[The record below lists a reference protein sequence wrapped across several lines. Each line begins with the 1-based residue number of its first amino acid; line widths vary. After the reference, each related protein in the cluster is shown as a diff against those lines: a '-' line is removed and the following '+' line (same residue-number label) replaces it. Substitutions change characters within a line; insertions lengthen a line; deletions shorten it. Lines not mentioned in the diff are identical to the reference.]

1 LIAVITACGSDT
13 ESDTTS
19 PVITITGGNPLTII
33 QGDHYI
39 DEGATA
45 NDDVDGGVTVS
56 VNGSVQTSIPGEYII
71 TYTATDSADNTATS
85 TRSVTV
91 LTPDLTPPTLTL
103 NGASSL
109 TLFVNDSYEE
119 QGAIATD
126 NRDSDLNI
134 IITGSVDTTI
144 SGDYVITY
152 LVIDSSGNSSSV
164 TRLISVAFPD
174 TTPPVI
180 TLNGASSVRLLLNDT
195 YVEEG
200 ATATDNQDP
209 AVVIIISGNIDVSN
223 VGEYS
228 ITYTATDNSGN
239 LSIAIRTIS
248 IVNPSPFITT
258 WNTDI
263 ESEDEEANKQVTI
276 HTRGSGY
283 NYQVNWGDGSLN
295 ERVNGDITHTYSV
308 SGTYTVS
315 INGDFPQ
322 IYFNL
327 DSDNK
332 KLKSIEQWG
341 DIKWGSMHKAFYKT
355 VNLHVNATDVPDL
368 SNVNDMSY
376 MFSQIDSLTSTQ
388 NAWDWDVSAVINM
401 KSMFDFAT
409 TFNQDISTWDVSSVT
424 DISNMFRA
432 ARVFNTELEQWDTS
446 SVTKMSG
453 VFSWAYEFNQN
464 INSWN
469 ISSVNNLSN
478 VFFAAKKF
486 NQPLDNWDTSSTTN
500 MSKIFDGAYK
510 FNQDI
515 NNWNVSSVTDM
526 SEMFLYAFRFN
537 QGLSNWDVSSVTT
550 MAGMFYRAI
559 DFNQSISNWD
569 VSSVQ
574 SMKNMFECFSAT
586 CAFDQDISHWDIT
599 SIKYN
604 GMEDMF
610 AHTKLSTTH
619 YDQLLVTWSKLN
631 LESNVNLNA
640 GSSTYSASSQD
651 AKNTLVNDY
660 GWTITDGGTAP

>member
-1 LIAVITACGSDT
+1 MNKMFKYPLCPSHFKYLVFTCLIAVITACGSDT

-45 NDDVDGGVTVS
+45 NDDVDGEVTVS
-56 VNGSVQTSIPGEYII
+56 VNDSVQTSILGEYII

-209 AVVIIISGNIDVSN
+209 AVVIVTSGNIDVSN

-239 LSIAIRTIS
+239 SSSIIRTIS
-248 IVNPSPFITT
+248 VETPKPFITT
-258 WNTDI
+258 WNTNI
-263 ESEDEEANKQVTI
+263 ESEDEEVNRQVTI
-276 HTRGSGY
+276 STNGDSY
-283 NYQVNWGDGSLN
+283 NYQVSWGDGSFN
-295 ERVNGDITHTYSV
+295 EGVNGDITHTYSV

-315 INGDFPQ
+315 IYGDFPQ
-322 IYFNL
+322 IINN
-327 DSDNK
+327 SINENK

-341 DIKWGSMHKAFYKT
+341 DIKWLSMRRAFYKT
-355 VNLHVNATDVPDL
+355 SGLAVNATDSPDL
-368 SNVNDMSY
+368 SRVSDMSS
-376 MFSQIDSLTSTQ
+376 MFSGVYEFSAAQER
-388 NAWDWDVSAVINM
+388 WDWDVSN
-401 KSMFDFAT
+401 
-409 TFNQDISTWDVSSVT
+409 
-424 DISNMFRA
+424 
-432 ARVFNTELEQWDTS
+432 
-446 SVTKMSG
+446 VTKMDFL
-453 VFSWAYEFNQN
+453 FSSNGGFN
-464 INSWN
+464 
-469 ISSVNNLSN
+469 
-478 VFFAAKKF
+478 
-486 NQPLDNWDTSSTTN
+486 
-500 MSKIFDGAYK
+500 
-510 FNQDI
+510 
-515 NNWNVSSVTDM
+515 
-526 SEMFLYAFRFN
+526 R
-537 QGLSNWDVSSVTT
+537 
-550 MAGMFYRAI
+550 
-559 DFNQSISNWD
+559 
-569 VSSVQ
+569 
-574 SMKNMFECFSAT
+574 
-586 CAFDQDISHWDIT
+586 
-599 SIKYN
+599 
-604 GMEDMF
+604 
-610 AHTKLSTTH
+610 
-619 YDQLLVTWSKLN
+619 
-631 LESNVNLNA
+631 
-640 GSSTYSASSQD
+640 
-651 AKNTLVNDY
+651 
-660 GWTITDGGTAP
+660 